1 MNSNLNTTAVQKDM
15 ALIEKS
21 KAIIVGINLGD
32 DELFYYQ
39 MTELKSLC
47 EACSFEVVETITQNL
62 RTPNSATYV
71 GIGKLKEIADIATI
85 VDADAIIFNDELS
98 PSQIKNINDVIQDI
112 EVLDRTMLILEIFE
126 KRATSK
132 EAYLQVEIA
141 KLKYMLPRLIG
152 NRAYLSRTGGGGG
165 GAGGARRGLGET
177 KLELDRRH
185 IEMKISKAKA
195 ELESLKK
202 ARQTS
207 RKMRVENN
215 EKIVALVG
223 YTNAGKSSTI
233 NSLLNLYSNTENKE
247 VFVKDMLFATLE
259 TQTRKLKLPNN
270 HQFLITDTVGFVS
283 KLPHHLVE
291 SFKSTLEEIL
301 DADLILHVIDAS
313 SPFRDLQIKTTED
326 VLNSLG
332 VTNIPTLYVL
342 NKTDLV
348 KNQITL
354 SHYKDSIHISC
365 KLKEGIRD
373 LCSKID
379 EILFADTYL
388 DRFLIPYDKGHLFSL
403 LKENAEVLE
412 TNYLDTGIEVLA
424 NVSLHLHNL
433 LNEYKK

>member
-1 MNSNLNTTAVQKDM
+1 MNSNLNTTVVQKDM
-15 ALIEKS
+15 TLLEIS
-21 KAIIVGINLGD
+21 KAIIVGINLGN

-62 RTPNSATYV
+62 RSPNPATYV
-71 GIGKLKEIADIATI
+71 GIGKLKEIADIAQI
-85 VDADAIIFNDELS
+85 VEADAVIFNDELT
-98 PSQIKNINDVIQDI
+98 PSQIKNINEVIQNI

-185 IEMKISKAKA
+185 IEMKINKAKQ
-195 ELESLKK
+195 ELENLKK

-207 RKMRVENN
+207 RKMRNENN

-233 NSLLNLYSNTENKE
+233 NSLLNLYSDTDNKE

-301 DADLILHVIDAS
+301 DADLILHIIDAS
-313 SPFRDLQIKTTED
+313 SPFRDLQIKTTEE
-326 VLNSLG
+326 VLASLG
-332 VTNIPTLYVL
+332 VNDIPVLYVL

-348 KNQITL
+348 KNQISL
-354 SHYKDSIHISC
+354 ASFKDALHTSA

-373 LCSKID
+373 LVNKID
-379 EILFADTYL
+379 EILFSDTYL
-388 DRFLIPYDKGHLFSL
+388 DRFLIPYDKGNLFSL
-403 LKENAEVLE
+403 LKEKAEVLE
-412 TNYLDTGIEVLA
+412 TKYLDNGIEVLA
-424 NVSLHLHNL
+424 NVSLQLHNM